1 MPNRKIAPQYKISE
15 NITLPEINHLKLD
28 NEVVFH
34 HIPRGIDDAIT
45 LIINFHGG
53 SWIQNKRLVS
63 RITTKTLAEGTRNKS
78 SAEIAEILNY
88 HAVDIGYRSGNHAN
102 FIKIMLLR
110 KHLPIILPLLN
121 EILTYPAFPEKEIRQ
136 YLANEKQNY
145 IIELEEV
152 ELVARNEFYKAV
164 FGYNHPYG
172 TYALPEDYD
181 KITIEDL
188 KNFHS
193 RVFGYNNLSIWAAGK
208 LSDKDISLIN
218 KHLTLIH
225 PAEKISFYPKPITPE
240 KEKLIRIKKNNSLQ
254 NAIYIGNSTITTN
267 HPDFLALQFVIIAL
281 GGYFS
286 SRLMTNIREEKGLT
300 YGIYSYLDTDRMG
313 STIVIEASVK
323 KENTDLV
330 LEEINKEINKL
341 QKNGLDKEELL
352 TVKNYLLGNMLKLI
366 DGPYALAYYLNRV
379 YNLGLDEN
387 IIYNHIREIK
397 NISNEKIIEIAHKYL
412 KFEDFYKVIVG

>member
-15 NITLPEINHLKLD
+15 NITLPEIKHLKLD
-28 NEVVFH
+28 NKVAFH
-34 HIPRGIDDAIT
+34 HIPGGIDDAIT
-45 LIINFHGG
+45 LIINFRGG
-53 SWIQNKRLVS
+53 SWIQSKRLVS

-78 SAEIAEILNY
+78 SAEISEILNY
-88 HAVDIGYRSGNHAN
+88 HAVDISYRSGNHAN

-110 KHLPIILPLLN
+110 KHLPKILPLLN
-121 EILTYPAFPEKEIRQ
+121 EILTYPAFPEKEIRR

-145 IIELEEV
+145 IIDLEEV
-152 ELVARNEFYKAV
+152 ELVARNEFYRAV

-172 TYALPEDYD
+172 TYALPDDYD

-188 KNFHS
+188 KTFHS
-193 RVFGYNNLSIWAAGK
+193 HVFGYNNLSIWAAGK
-208 LSDKDISLIN
+208 LTDKDISLID
-218 KHLTLIH
+218 KHLTQIR
-225 PAEKISFYPKPITPE
+225 PGKEIIFPPKPISPSE
-240 KEKLIRIKKNNSLQ
+240 EKLIRIPKDNSLQ
-254 NAIYIGNSTITTN
+254 NALYIGNSTITSE

-330 LEEINKEINKL
+330 LEEIDNEIKKL
-341 QKNGLDKEELL
+341 QNNGLDKDELI
-352 TVKNYLLGNMLKLI
+352 TVKNYLLANMLKLI

-387 IIYNHIREIK
+387 IIYDHIREIK
-397 NISNEKIIEIAHKYL
+397 NISNEKIIEIARKYL
-412 KFEDFYKVIVG
+412 KFEDFYKVIAG